1 MLTELRRADE
11 LRIGDRVVAA
21 DGTVLTV
28 TSARFQ
34 GVGAGVV
41 SVGFAERPHRVTYR
55 PRDALSVLVVAV
67 RRAG

>member
-1 MLTELRRADE
+1 MLTGLGRADE
-11 LRIGDRVVAA
+11 LRIGDRVVTA

-28 TSARFQ
+28 TSARLQ

-41 SVGFAERPHRVTYR
+41 SVGFAERPRRISYG
-55 PRDALSVLVVAV
+55 PSEALSVFVVPV

>member
-11 LRIGDRVVAA
+11 LRIGDCVVTAA
-21 DGTVLTV
+21 GTVLTV
-28 TSARFQ
+28 TSTRMQ
-34 GVGAGVV
+34 GAGVV
-41 SVGFAERPHRVTYR
+41 SLGFAELPRRVSYR

>member
-1 MLTELRRADE
+1 MSTELRRADE
-11 LRIGDRVVAA
+11 LRIGDRVVTA

-28 TSARFQ
+28 SSTRLQ

-41 SVGFAERPHRVTYR
+41 SLGFAERPRRVSYR
-55 PRDALSVLVVAV
+55 PRDGLSVFVVAV